1 MFPPSEALVCV
12 YVMLYCLLFL
22 TFLCFCLDFQTSSS
36 AFCYMDHVIYFVT
49 CGHFFFSLHLNF
61 HSDCNKIV
69 LNFSPF
75 HVHVRLFLLLVIA
88 FTNITCYISIKGSFI
103 GFRKFTL
110 FFTWKL
116 PVTINYHHFWILDWW
131 KDWTRKNRKT
141 MPHKYFLNYASIIYN
156 VYFTW
161 SQKAVRWAK
170 TNFKCS
176 VFPSL
181 MTLNPV
187 KLPGNSK
194 YSNVCKYKMS
204 SNINNQTNTWI
215 LENTGYIW
223 PYYTQK
229 HLSLSGNCFS
239 NDTQAVILHVS
250 VVWRLLCMSAEQT
263 QPRL

>member
-1 MFPPSEALVCV
+1 MWSLSLCV
-12 YVMLYCLLFL
+12 RYVVLFAVSHISVFLFGFSDIVFCLLL
-22 TFLCFCLDFQTSSS
+22 YGSCHLLCHLWTL
-36 AFCYMDHVIYFVT
+36 
-49 CGHFFFSLHLNF
+49 FFSPHPNF

-75 HVHVRLFLLLVIA
+75 HVYVRLFLLLVIA
-88 FTNITCYISIKGSFI
+88 FTNITCYVSIKGSFI
-103 GFRKFTL
+103 VFRKFTL
-110 FFTWKL
+110 FFTLKL

-131 KDWTRKNRKT
+131 KDWTRKNSRKT
-141 MPHKYFLNYASIIYN
+141 MPHKYFLNYANIIYN
-156 VYFTW
+156 VYYTW

-181 MTLNPV
+181 IMTLNPV

-204 SNINNQTNTWI
+204 LNINNPTNTWI

-223 PYYTQK
+223 PYYT
-229 HLSLSGNCFS
+229 
-239 NDTQAVILHVS
+239 
-250 VVWRLLCMSAEQT
+250 
-263 QPRL
+263 